1 MTKTLQLMTTA
12 TALATL
18 LALGAQDAAAATLA
32 TSATAVAAPAPHLVK
47 GFRSAAFGMT
57 EAEVKA
63 AIARDFKPAADA
75 LTAFDNP
82 VEKTHAI
89 ALHLAALDPAPG
101 AVNISYIFG
110 TTTHRL
116 IHVNVVWSSGPTPT
130 DTERLQMA
138 TASTQLAAYFH
149 DLSWQRGA
157 TTSSVAPDGAYAI
170 VFAGVD
176 PKDAAV
182 EVRVSG
188 VEIRRTNRAPT
199 VPAGP
204 AVLRV
209 AYYAT
214 TGKPDTASAVRT
226 GGF

>member
-1 MTKTLQLMTTA
+1 MTKTLSLMATA
-12 TALATL
+12 TALAAL
-18 LALGAQDAAAATLA
+18 LGLAPGAAAATPE
-32 TSATAVAAPAPHLVK
+32 TSAPAAVAPAPHLIK

-63 AIARDFKPAADA
+63 TIARDFKPAAGA
-75 LTAFDNP
+75 LTASDNP

-89 ALHLAALDPAPG
+89 ALHLAALEPAPG

-116 IHVNVVWSSGPTPT
+116 IHVDVVWSSGPTPT

-138 TASTQLAAYFH
+138 AASTRLAAYFH
-149 DLSWQRGA
+149 GLAWQRGA

-226 GGF
+226 GNF